1 MPRTAKAYIALILAS
16 GAALLLVAAGSWSSA
31 SLRQYLALLCFTAAA
46 STLKIRIPGVESTIS
61 PNFLF
66 LLLAMLSCSFSEVIA
81 ITLAAALVQS
91 FWGAKRLR
99 LIQVA
104 FSAATLVVS
113 AAAAYECA
121 HLLLGVDAV
130 RSPAAFVI
138 LAGSLY
144 LSLDTA
150 LVSAVI
156 GLAEGKPP
164 AQVARAC
171 CGCVFPYFIS
181 GIALAGL
188 ISSTFPRSTAW
199 NGAIALFPMVVLG
212 YLYLQNRTR
221 GVARAHV
228 QPPSE
233 QDEELVESVL

>member
-1 MPRTAKAYIALILAS
+1 MPRTAKVYIALILVS
-16 GAALLLVAAGSWSSA
+16 GAALLLVAAGSWSPA
-31 SLRQYLALLCFTAAA
+31 SLWQYLALLCFTAAA
-46 STLKIRIPGVESTIS
+46 STLKIRIPGVESTVS

-81 ITLAAALVQS
+81 ITLTAALVQS
-91 FWGAKRLR
+91 IWGAKRLR

-104 FSAATLVVS
+104 FSAAALVLS

-121 HLLLGVDAV
+121 HRLLGVDALH
-130 RSPAAFVI
+130 SPVAFVI

-156 GLAEGKPP
+156 GLAEGRPP
-164 AQVARAC
+164 VQVARAC
-171 CGCVFPYFIS
+171 CECVFPYFIS

-188 ISSTFPRSTAW
+188 ISSTFPRATVW
-199 NGAIALFPMVVLG
+199 NGAIALFPIVVLG

-221 GVARAHV
+221 SAAPARI
-228 QPPSE
+228 QPASKE
-233 QDEELVESVL
+233 EEELVESAL